1 MSASLCHKAA
11 LLNGDV
17 ALRGQEARGRAH
29 VLPAVILKIQLAYSD
44 ARSRV

>member
-11 LLNGDV
+11 LLNGDM
-17 ALRGQEARGRAH
+17 ALRGQEACGRAH
-29 VLPAVILKIQLAYSD
+29 VLPALILKIQPVYSD